1 MTLQT
6 RVRTLAALFTFLA
19 ALGPFS
25 SQAEQEGTSKVSV
38 VFVNP
43 ETFTDA
49 GYSKIERSSP
59 AILLQLQRFIVET
72 ATRQLPESLHL
83 EIKITDIDLAGD
95 FEVFRGPQFE
105 HVRVNK
111 SIYPPRIVLDFR
123 VLDAGRQSVRHG
135 HRELSDLNYQLRVVS
150 QREDP
155 LRHEKELLQD
165 WLKQELTVLSA
176 EKTK

>member
-6 RVRTLAALFTFLA
+6 RVRTLAALFTFLG
-19 ALGPFS
+19 ALGPFA
-25 SQAEQEGTSKVSV
+25 SQAEQEGTPRASV

-83 EIKITDIDLAGD
+83 KIKITDIDLAGD
-95 FEVFRGPQFE
+95 FGVFRGP
-105 HVRVNK
+105 
-111 SIYPPRIVLDFR
+111 
-123 VLDAGRQSVRHG
+123 
-135 HRELSDLNYQLRVVS
+135 
-150 QREDP
+150 
-155 LRHEKELLQD
+155 
-165 WLKQELTVLSA
+165 
-176 EKTK
+176 